1 MTSTQQKVLVSANPE
16 TGEVVVRQG
25 LVDIGFILDPWPDT
39 EAEVEAQAF
48 AKVSPVD
55 DDASNHPI
63 PPNIKHEAIE
73 L

>member
-16 TGEVVVRQG
+16 TGEVIVRQG
-25 LVDIGFILDPWPDT
+25 LVDIGFTLDPWPDT

-48 AKVSPVD
+48 AQVTPVD
-55 DDASNHPI
+55 DDVSKHPI
-63 PPNIKHEAIE
+63 PPSIKHEATE